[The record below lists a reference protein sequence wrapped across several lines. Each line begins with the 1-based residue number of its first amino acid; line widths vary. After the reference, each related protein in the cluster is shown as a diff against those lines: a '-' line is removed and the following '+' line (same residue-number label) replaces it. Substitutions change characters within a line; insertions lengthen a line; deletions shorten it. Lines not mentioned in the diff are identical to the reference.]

1 MNPAHIQIQNII
13 PKQDW
18 TLQVVFVDGT
28 EGIFDVNPYL
38 EYEAFEH
45 LKDIDQFLKI
55 HNGGYFIEWE
65 CGADLSSDTLRAR
78 LKTDKTVPSPK
89 VK

>member
-1 MNPAHIQIQNII
+1 MSLTHIQNAI

-18 TLQVVFVDGT
+18 TLQVVFIDGT

-38 EYEAFEH
+38 ACEAFED
-45 LKDIDQFLKI
+45 LRDINQFMKL

-65 CGADLSSDTLRAR
+65 CGADLSADTLRAR
-78 LKTDKTVPSPK
+78 IKTDISLSPSK
-89 VK
+89 AR